1 MEKKIDAVAMTR
13 RIREVNHER
22 LKGASDEERIRF
34 YREGARQLHEQ
45 IARELSAED
54 RRSAPA

>member
-13 RIREVNHER
+13 RIRDANFER

-34 YREGARQLHEQ
+34 YRDGARRLHEQ
-45 IARELSAED
+45 IARKVSAED
-54 RRSAPA
+54 GRSAPT